1 LDKNIYSH
9 CEGREAITTLGIA
22 SFHFVP
28 YG

>member
-1 LDKNIYSH
+1 MPIPQNWVIYF
-9 CEGREAITTLGIA
+9 REAITTLGIA